1 MINPFAL
8 LDSTRKPTLAVLGV
22 AALAMPFVV
31 GQLSA
36 TFARAQSATPPTPRF
51 EVASIRLCESR
62 GSAGLK
68 GGGTG
73 GPGGGSISPGRVSFA
88 CGSLANFVQRAYV
101 TFANGHSNSPW
112 GAPPISGGPA
122 WVNSG
127 RYRINAKAEGNAS
140 PGVMQGPMLQTL
152 LEDRFKLRIH
162 RETREVPVYA
172 LVVAKGG
179 LKLRRVEEGSC
190 TPRDYKVLLPSPVAG
205 QKPLCGNGGFGKK
218 GNLVVADIP
227 AISIGDFSK
236 RLSSRLDR
244 PVIDKTGVT
253 ELFDVHLEFAPDM
266 STSRFGG
273 GDGVGPITDTSEPTA
288 GQSIFTAMQRQ
299 LGLKLEAT
307 KGPREFL
314 VIDSAEKP
322 FEN

>member
-1 MINPFAL
+1 MSKPFVL
-8 LDSTRKPTLAVLGV
+8 LNFIKRSTLVVLGA
-22 AALAMPFVV
+22 AALATPFVV
-31 GQLSA
+31 GPSGA
-36 TFARAQSATPPTPRF
+36 TFARAQSATQAMPKF

-68 GGGTG
+68 GGGAG

-122 WVNSG
+122 WVNSD

-140 PGVMQGPMLQTL
+140 EGMMQGPMLQAL
-152 LEDRFKLRIH
+152 LEDRFKLKTH
-162 RETREVPVYA
+162 RETREVSVYT
-172 LVVAKGG
+172 LTVAKGG
-179 LKLRRVEEGSC
+179 LKLRRLEEGSC
-190 TPRDYKVLLPSPVAG
+190 TPRDYGVLSPPAVPG
-205 QKPLCGNGGFGKK
+205 QKPFCGNGGFAKK

-227 AISIGDFSK
+227 SISIDEFSK
-236 RLSSRLDR
+236 RLTLRLDR

-253 ELFDVHLEFAPDM
+253 GLFDVHLEFAPDM
-266 STSRFGG
+266 STPGLVAGG
-273 GDGVGPITDTSEPTA
+273 AGPTTDASEPTA
-288 GQSIFTAMQRQ
+288 GQSIFTAIQKQ
-299 LGLKLEAT
+299 LGLKLQAA
-307 KGPREFL
+307 KGRREFL

-322 FEN
+322 SDN